1 MANNATLTYTGENK
15 TFQYVDGQYK
25 TTGSKVINDNKFIR
39 VDGGN
44 IMKEDVLLGSYNYQ
58 VVNGVMKNLWMNVNE
73 PSEDAAFLAQIHACF
88 AALNT
93 GNEAE

>member
-15 TFQYVDGQYK
+15 VFQYVDGQYK
-25 TTGSKVINDNKFIR
+25 TTGNKVINDNKFIR

-44 IMKEDVLLGSYNYQ
+44 IMKDDAFIGSYNYA
-58 VVNGVMKNLWMNVNE
+58 VENGVMKNLWVNFND
-73 PSEDAAFLAQIHACF
+73 PSDATAVLAQINACF

>member
-25 TTGSKVINDNKFIR
+25 TTGSKVINDNKFTR

-44 IMKEDVLLGSYNYQ
+44 IMKDDAFLGSYNYQ
-58 VVNGVMKNLWMNVNE
+58 VENGVMKNLWMNVNE
-73 PSEDAAFLAQIHACF
+73 PSEATAFLTQINACF
-88 AALNT
+88 AALNDS
-93 GNEAE
+93 NEAE

>member
-1 MANNATLTYTGENK
+1 MATNATLTYTGENK

-25 TTGSKVINDNKFIR
+25 STGSKVINDNKFLR

-44 IMKEDVLLGSYNYQ
+44 IMKDESFLGSYNYQ
-58 VVNGVMKNLWMNVNE
+58 VENGVMTSLWLNINN
-73 PSEDAAFLAQIHACF
+73 PSEATAFLAQINACF

-93 GNEAE
+93 ENEAE